1 MNLMKFVI
9 TESVTQKLNLP
20 ALIKNVSLNFGSVT
34 MTMIVEMTVMSQ
46 LIVVDI
52 GTAQKDGDDAQAIQ
66 ITDVFLNGSS
76 VMVKM
81 TAEMAPM
88 NCQKTVQSVKKREI
102 SNAETKGVCLK
113 DGYAIL
119 KMIVEIISAYQQDGD
134 VIMMMT
140 VVMEVMKVTA

>member
-66 ITDVFLNGSS
+66 ITDVFLNGFS

-88 NCQKTVQSVKKREI
+88 NCQKTVQSVKKDIE
-102 SNAETKGVCLK
+102 NAQSQSS
-113 DGYAIL
+113 D
-119 KMIVEIISAYQQDGD
+119 VEMISAYQQDGD

>member
-20 ALIKNVSLNFGSVT
+20 ALIKNVSLNFGSAT
-34 MTMIVEMTVMSQ
+34 MTMTVGMTVMSQ

-81 TAEMAPM
+81 PSPA
-88 NCQKTVQSVKKREI
+88 NQKLFMLGVSRVTKKE
-102 SNAETKGVCLK
+102 
-113 DGYAIL
+113 
-119 KMIVEIISAYQQDGD
+119 Q
-134 VIMMMT
+134 
-140 VVMEVMKVTA
+140 